1 MVKAECRLS
10 ILPVQV
16 LFSVGLLQ
24 GSQRS
29 HVLVDG
35 APGPWAEVQ
44 AAANIRQQT
53 ADASTP
59 PAAAA
64 ASGSTNGTDV
74 GYDSRVTPFYADPV
88 FDAAHDA
95 ELVWHAQEQTWWVV
109 YLQNRQLLQS
119 MPLFSASACGCVSLS
134 VSLCVSLRLHVAA
147 RVSLCLSALH
157 TMIIML
163 VGSGTTHGAQTS
175 WGMDAS
181 SAISPTWAWHQPLI
195 KAGHGSTAG

>member
-16 LFSVGLLQ
+16 LLSVGLLQ

-64 ASGSTNGTDV
+64 ASGSTNGTYV

-95 ELVWHAQEQTWWVV
+95 ELVWHAEEQTWWVV

-119 MPLFSASACGCVSLS
+119 MPLFSASAC
-134 VSLCVSLRLHVAA
+134 VSLCVS
-147 RVSLCLSALH
+147 VSLRVAH
-157 TMIIML
+157 YIL
-163 VGSGTTHGAQTS
+163 VGSGTTHDAQTS

-181 SAISPTWAWHQPLI
+181 SAISPTWAWHQRLI